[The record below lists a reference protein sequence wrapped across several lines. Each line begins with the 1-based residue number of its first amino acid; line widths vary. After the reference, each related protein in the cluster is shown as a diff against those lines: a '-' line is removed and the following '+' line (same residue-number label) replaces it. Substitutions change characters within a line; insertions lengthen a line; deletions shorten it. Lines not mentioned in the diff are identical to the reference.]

1 MTVENIIVFVLE
13 IANKFI
19 QTFSNLGEI
28 LHKDNQFFRSA
39 AKIGIAI
46 LSRFEFTPLIA
57 WVLCLKPVIGV
68 PGTKSQI
75 MWVIQPLTK
84 PLSACPP

>member
-46 LSRFEFTPLIA
+46 LSRFELTTIIACQA
-57 WVLCLKPVIGV
+57 WVLCLKPVIGLS
-68 PGTKSQI
+68 GTKS
-75 MWVIQPLTK
+75 
-84 PLSACPP
+84 